1 MIINRILAVFIYI
14 YLRILFFTCKFQV
27 VNAHYHFRAKDMN
40 ESGSFAIAFF
50 HQNILSGLTTQDCKT
65 FSPLISASKDGDI
78 ASFVVKNLGY
88 TPIRGS
94 SSRRAA
100 ASLKEVVRAVN
111 SGRRTAITVDGPR
124 GPKYEVKPGILKISQ
139 LTGAPVLPATFRAIK
154 HRSLNSWDHFRIP
167 KFFSKII
174 IRYEKPFIVPR
185 DATKEDIE
193 QLRLQLQETLL
204 QGEQLSSLV

>member
-1 MIINRILAVFIYI
+1 MILNRILAKFIYI
-14 YLRILFFTCKFQV
+14 YLKLLYFTCKFQV

-50 HQNILSGLTTQDCKT
+50 HQNILAGLPTQDCES
-65 FSPLISASKDGDI
+65 FSPLISASKDGDL
-78 ASFVVKNLGY
+78 ATFVVKNLGY

-94 SSRRAA
+94 SSRRANA
-100 ASLKEVVRAVN
+100 ALKEIVRAVK

-139 LTGAPVLPATFRAIK
+139 LTGTPILPTTFRSVK
-154 HRSLNSWDHFRIP
+154 HKSLNSWDNFRVP

-185 DATKEDIE
+185 DASKEDIE
-193 QLRLQLQETLL
+193 KLRLQLQETLL